1 MQRHFRRGGLPESV
15 EVGQCTASRNEA
27 QAPVVLR
34 QALEQR
40 GDALILEFARRGR
53 SGRVLQRFESV
64 ENEQV
69 LPLADDAGEALAFLE
84 RAGAAGGEC
93 LVRVVAEVRSGLP

>member
-1 MQRHFRRGGLPESV
+1 M
-15 EVGQCTASRNEA
+15 
-27 QAPVVLR
+27 
-34 QALEQR
+34 
-40 GDALILEFARRGR
+40 
-53 SGRVLQRFESV
+53 QRFEAV